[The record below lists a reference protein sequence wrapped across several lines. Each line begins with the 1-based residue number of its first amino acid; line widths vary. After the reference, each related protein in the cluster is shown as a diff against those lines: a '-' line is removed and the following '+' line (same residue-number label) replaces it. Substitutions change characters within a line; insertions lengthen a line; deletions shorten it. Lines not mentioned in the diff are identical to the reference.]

1 MKKALVVGR
10 NYCNI
15 LAVARQLGEAG
26 FSAKVLKIHKTRPKK
41 LNFLRTMAP
50 DKMSKYVET
59 YREIIAS
66 EADEIEAM
74 LAMAESSDAEAQCV
88 SAGSKATGAEASSG
102 AGVKM
107 LLIPVDDY
115 SVYVV
120 DENLDALKEKFLVA
134 SIGGRQGAINEMM
147 DKARQKA
154 AARAAQ
160 SAARGADAAASARC
174 AADASAPAA
183 PKLRVLKS
191 WLIETGDPIPEDITY
206 PVFIKPNVSMK
217 ATKARMKKI
226 ASAAELEKTL
236 AGYGEYSML
245 VEEFCDIKQEYS
257 LLGFSTGKK
266 AYAPALFMATMGGH
280 KERKGV
286 AVMGKTLAVDEESG
300 FKEIAAECEKFVESL
315 GYDGIF
321 DIDLMEDQ
329 DGKIYFVEIN
339 FRAGAS
345 IYAFDNLVGEYAK
358 YMLCGKEPGEM
369 KFKEGLSFVSEK
381 VLMEEFVRGDATKEM
396 LNDLIEKADVCFVK
410 NEEDPAPFDEFK
422 KYYFMASLLRLA
434 YKVRG

>member
-59 YREIIAS
+59 YREVIAL
-66 EADEIEAM
+66 EADELEAM
-74 LAMAESSDAEAQCV
+74 LAMAESSDAEVQCV
-88 SAGSKATGAEASSG
+88 STGSKATGAEAPSG
-102 AGVKM
+102 AAEKM

-120 DENLDALKEKFLVA
+120 DENLDVLKEKFLVA

-154 AARAAQ
+154 AA
-160 SAARGADAAASARC
+160 
-174 AADASAPAA
+174 A
-183 PKLRVLKS
+183 PKLGVLKS

-245 VEEFCDIKQEYS
+245 VEEFCDIKHEYS

-381 VLMEEFVRGDATKEM
+381 VLMEEYVRGDATWEM
-396 LNDLIEKADVCFVK
+396 LNGLIEKADVCFVK
-410 NEEDPAPFDEFK
+410 NEADPAPFAEFR

>member
-66 EADEIEAM
+66 EADEVEAM
-74 LAMAESSDAEAQCV
+74 LAMAESSDAEVQCV
-88 SAGSKATGAEASSG
+88 SAGAGGADE
-102 AGVKM
+102 KM

-134 SIGGRQGAINEMM
+134 SVGGRQGAINEMM

-154 AARAAQ
+154 A
-160 SAARGADAAASARC
+160 
-174 AADASAPAA
+174 AA

-217 ATKARMKKI
+217 ATKARMKKVT
-226 ASAAELEKTL
+226 SAAELEKTL

-286 AVMGKTLAVDEESG
+286 AVMGRTLAVDEESG
-300 FKEIAAECEKFVESL
+300 FKEIAAECEEFVESL

-358 YMLCGKEPGEM
+358 FMLCGKEPGEM

-396 LNDLIEKADVCFVK
+396 LNGFIEKADVCFVK

>member
-66 EADEIEAM
+66 EADELEAM

-88 SAGSKATGAEASSG
+88 SAGAKATGADE
-102 AGVKM
+102 KM

-120 DENLDALKEKFLVA
+120 DENLDVLKEKFLVA

-154 AARAAQ
+154 A
-160 SAARGADAAASARC
+160 
-174 AADASAPAA
+174 AA

-226 ASAAELEKTL
+226 ASASELEKTL

-358 YMLCGKEPGEM
+358 FMLCGKEPGEM

-396 LNDLIEKADVCFVK
+396 LNGLIEKADVCFVK

-434 YKVRG
+434 YKVRA